1 MTSSSAPDIAST
13 LASSVAATVQQVNSI
28 VFPTSVTASM
38 SQAANHIS
46 SQVRKMQ
53 ENTLMV
59 SNDLNGNKKIRC
71 ISSGRSKIY
80 SVVTNYYFLI
90 KKANLMGVGTTTLP
104 YEAMRREVTV
114 TTNIAPPN
122 PGNQENSLILGN
134 SLSPTIVDEEV
145 RLNKS
150 VKIHFTCS
158 LSIFR
163 INSTF

>member
-1 MTSSSAPDIAST
+1 MTSSSASDCAST

-53 ENTLMV
+53 ENTLM
-59 SNDLNGNKKIRC
+59 
-71 ISSGRSKIY
+71 
-80 SVVTNYYFLI
+80 
-90 KKANLMGVGTTTLP
+90 ANLMGVGTTTLP

-122 PGNQENSLILGN
+122 PGNQENPLILGN

-145 RLNKS
+145 RLFEL
-150 VKIHFTCS
+150 VKIAFAHI
-158 LSIFR
+158 L
-163 INSTF
+163 

>member
-71 ISSGRSKIY
+71 SGRSKIY
-80 SVVTNYYFLI
+80 SVVTNYIFY
-90 KKANLMGVGTTTLP
+90 NT
-104 YEAMRREVTV
+104 E
-114 TTNIAPPN
+114 
-122 PGNQENSLILGN
+122 
-134 SLSPTIVDEEV
+134 
-145 RLNKS
+145 
-150 VKIHFTCS
+150 TC
-158 LSIFR
+158 
-163 INSTF
+163 